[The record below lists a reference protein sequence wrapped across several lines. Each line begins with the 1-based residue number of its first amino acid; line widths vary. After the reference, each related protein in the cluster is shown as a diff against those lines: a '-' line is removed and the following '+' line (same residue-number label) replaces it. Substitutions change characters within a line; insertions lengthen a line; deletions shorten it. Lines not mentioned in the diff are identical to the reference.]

1 MAGLRP
7 RHFLTLHGMAHFYT
21 GVNPVSC
28 ALRGRTA
35 LTPECQGGFPSL
47 RSVQGALSLAPF
59 HRYPCPNSFGAGHF
73 DPYLTVCSPPA
84 RSTGGYFYLH
94 KEVDTI
100 NKTVEQLKA
109 EKAKNEQEIAQA
121 RRRNQRLDNRIR
133 YLTDGER
140 KKRNHRLITR
150 GAAIECLAPVVKGM
164 GETDFFDLMEKVFSL
179 PEVKALLPVEEGGE
193 RS

>member
-1 MAGLRP
+1 MSRLPAWSALLPAAEVSTGHPRP
-7 RHFLTLHGMAHFYT
+7 
-21 GVNPVSC
+21 
-28 ALRGRTA
+28 
-35 LTPECQGGFPSL
+35 
-47 RSVQGALSLAPF
+47 LAPF
-59 HRYPCPNSFGAGHF
+59 HGYPCSNSFGAGHF
-73 DPYLTVCSPPA
+73 DPHLTVCSPPA

-150 GAAIECLAPVVKGM
+150 GAAVECLAPVVKGM

>member
-1 MAGLRP
+1 MRSARLNRPDTRVSGRFSVAPLRT
-7 RHFLTLHGMAHFYT
+7 R
-21 GVNPVSC
+21 GVSAAASVSASAFGRGVHRTPAPPC
-28 ALRGRTA
+28 AVSR
-35 LTPECQGGFPSL
+35 
-47 RSVQGALSLAPF
+47 LSLPQF
-59 HRYPCPNSFGAGHF
+59 VGAGHF

-121 RRRNQRLDNRIR
+121 SRRNQRLDNRIR

-150 GAAIECLAPVVKGM
+150 GAAVECLAPVVKGM

-179 PEVKALLPVEEGGE
+179 PEVKALLPAQERGE

>member
-1 MAGLRP
+1 MEWRTSIRGEPRIVRSARQNRPDTRVSGRFSVAPLRTRGVSAAASVSASAFGRGVHRTPAPPYAVSRLSPIYIARLPSYSSASGL
-7 RHFLTLHGMAHFYT
+7 
-21 GVNPVSC
+21 NI
-28 ALRGRTA
+28 
-35 LTPECQGGFPSL
+35 
-47 RSVQGALSLAPF
+47 
-59 HRYPCPNSFGAGHF
+59 
-73 DPYLTVCSPPA
+73 
-84 RSTGGYFYLH
+84 YLH

-121 RRRNQRLDNRIR
+121 SRRNQRLDNRIR

-150 GAAIECLAPVVKGM
+150 GAAVECLAPVVKGM

-179 PEVKALLPVEEGGE
+179 PEVKALLPAGEGGE

>member
-1 MAGLRP
+1 MSGRFSVA
-7 RHFLTLHGMAHFYT
+7 
-21 GVNPVSC
+21 
-28 ALRGRTA
+28 ALRTRGCA
-35 LTPECQGGFPSL
+35 P
-47 RSVQGALSLAPF
+47 LAPF
-59 HRYPCPNSFGAGHF
+59 HGYPCPNSFGAGHF
-73 DPYLTVCSPPA
+73 DPHLTVCSPPA

-109 EKAKNEQEIAQA
+109 EKAKNEQKIAQTS
-121 RRRNQRLDNRIR
+121 RRNQRLDNRIR

-150 GAAIECLAPVVKGM
+150 GAAVECLAPVVKGM

-179 PEVKALLPVEEGGE
+179 PEVKALLPAGEGGE